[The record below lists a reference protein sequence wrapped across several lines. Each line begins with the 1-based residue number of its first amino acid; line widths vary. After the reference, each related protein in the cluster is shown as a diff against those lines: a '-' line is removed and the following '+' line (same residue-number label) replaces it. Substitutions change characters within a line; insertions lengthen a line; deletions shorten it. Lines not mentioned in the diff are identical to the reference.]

1 MFLPKIVSACLHLQ
15 PLAGYVII
23 KYLGGVIDELLT
35 VDFVEIVLFSRKND
49 EITFDLGLT
58 DPELRLNLKKLCLV
72 L

>member
-1 MFLPKIVSACLHLQ
+1 MPKIISARLHLQ

-58 DPELRLNLKKLCLV
+58 DSELRFNLKKLCLV